1 MHIQIAY
8 QPQPDE
14 CRSRQAPT
22 VSRKTPARSTIDAAH
37 RQQLL
42 QQLQRQHQ
50 QAKQQKQEEEEEEKR
65 QRQQQ
70 QQQQQTSSAIKPLK
84 PQFHSRKCHHTYN
97 ATRHLPQAVWIRS
110 ARLSKDENDKP
121 TVVYEVVLC
130 HEHNRACIVN
140 RTWEDFEKLK
150 SGLGSWRN
158 APAYS
163 SPRDVDGLQQFLCEA
178 ISKKGREIAMEFFL
192 RRRMDDCG
200 GS

>member
-8 QPQPDE
+8 QPQPE
-14 CRSRQAPT
+14 ERRSRQAPT
-22 VSRKTPARSTIDAAH
+22 VSRKTPARSTTDTAH

-50 QAKQQKQEEEEEEKR
+50 QAKQQKQEEEQK
-65 QRQQQ
+65 QQQ
-70 QQQQQTSSAIKPLK
+70 YQQQTRPAVNPLK

-110 ARLSKDENDKP
+110 ARLSKDENDSP

-130 HEHNRACIVN
+130 HEHNRACTVN
-140 RTWEDFEKLK
+140 RTWEDFQKLR

-158 APAYS
+158 APSYS

>member
-14 CRSRQAPT
+14 LRSRQAPT
-22 VSRKTPARSTIDAAH
+22 VSRKTPARSTTDTVH

-50 QAKQQKQEEEEEEKR
+50 QAKQQKQDEE
-65 QRQQQ
+65 QQQQQ
-70 QQQQQTSSAIKPLK
+70 QQQQQTRLAINPLK

-110 ARLSKDENDKP
+110 ARLSKDENDSP
-121 TVVYEVVLC
+121 TVIYEVVLC
-130 HEHNRACIVN
+130 YDHNRACTVT
-140 RTWEDFEKLK
+140 RAWDDFQKLK
-150 SGLGSWRN
+150 SGLGTWRN

-163 SPRDVDGLQQFLCEA
+163 SPRDVDGLQRFLCEA
-178 ISKKGREIAMEFFL
+178 ISNKGREIAMEFFL